1 MILVVEDE
9 VNIRKLIKIFL
20 QKEGYQI
27 YEGRDGVE
35 GFELLRQKKIS
46 LIITDLNMPNKDGFS
61 MIKDIREISNIPIII
76 LSAHDSIENQIKSYD
91 LGAHAFLPKP
101 FKGPLLVSLVKRFYP
116 IDQVIIVGDLYLDKK
131 KAIIKHNE
139 SVIDL
144 SPREYDLL
152 LYFVENQNILLSR
165 DKLLDAVWGIDFCG
179 TDRVVD
185 NHIKKLRKK
194 LGESR
199 SYIETVISKG
209 YKFGVNDEVKK

>member
-9 VNIRKLIKIFL
+9 MNIRKLIKIFL
-20 QKEGYQI
+20 QREGYSI
-27 YEGRDGVE
+27 IEGRDGVE
-35 GFELLRQKKIS
+35 GIELLKKNKVS
-46 LIITDLNMPNKDGFS
+46 LIISDINMPNKDGFH
-61 MIKDIREISNIPIII
+61 MLKEIREVSNIPIII
-76 LSAHDSIENQIKSYD
+76 LSAHDSLENQVNSYD

-116 IDQVIIVGDLYLDKK
+116 IDNNIKVGDLYINKK
-131 KAIIKHNE
+131 KGSIYHNE
-139 SVIDL
+139 KKLDL
-144 SPREYDLL
+144 RPREYDLL
-152 LYFVENQNILLSR
+152 LYFIENRNILLSR
-165 DKLLDAVWGIDFCG
+165 GKLLDAVWGIDFSG

-209 YKFGVNDEVKK
+209 YKFGVKDEIKN

>member
-9 VNIRKLIKIFL
+9 MNIRKLIKIFL
-20 QKEGYQI
+20 QREGYRI
-27 YEGRDGVE
+27 MEGRDGVE
-35 GFELLRQKKIS
+35 GIEHLKKNKIS
-46 LIITDLNMPNKDGFS
+46 LVITDINMPNKDGFCLL
-61 MIKDIREISNIPIII
+61 KEIREISDIPIII
-76 LSAHDSIENQIKSYD
+76 LSAHDSVENQINSYN

-116 IDQVIIVGDLYLDKK
+116 IDENILVGDLYINKKEGRICLDG
-131 KAIIKHNE
+131 
-139 SVIDL
+139 VDLDL

-165 DKLLDAVWGIDFCG
+165 EKLLDAVWGIDFCG

-209 YKFGVNDEVKK
+209 YKFGVKDEIKK